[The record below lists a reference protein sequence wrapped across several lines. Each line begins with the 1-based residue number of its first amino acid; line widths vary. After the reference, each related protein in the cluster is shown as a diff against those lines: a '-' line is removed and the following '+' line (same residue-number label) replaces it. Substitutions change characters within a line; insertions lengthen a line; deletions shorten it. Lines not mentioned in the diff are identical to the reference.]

1 MELLQHLYDINRCD
15 MHLKY
20 QIVPFAMAVKGHE
33 RIPLNQPP
41 LGVEISL
48 FVESFSVDPP
58 E

>member
-1 MELLQHLYDINRCD
+1 

-20 QIVPFAMAVKGHE
+20 QILPFAMAVKGHE
-33 RIPLNQPP
+33 RIPLNHPP